1 LALVPKITAR
11 TLEEH
16 RAGTID
22 RLLDAWSEL
31 VMTRGYE
38 GASLADVAAKAGL
51 ARTAIYNYFP
61 DKDSLLFAWTDRE
74 VHRTLAILEQEIA
87 DSPTYAEKLRA
98 FIRLQL
104 VDFASRHLPPG
115 HEVIQFLQPETYHRF
130 MAHIEPVERVLRSII
145 DEGIQSG
152 EFVDTDPEA
161 MVPMVMA
168 CIGSER
174 APLASRTHAVDDATE
189 RVASFVLRALTP
201 AVAKPAPKRASKAA
215 TKARAK
221 RR

>member
-1 LALVPKITAR
+1 
-11 TLEEH
+11 
-16 RAGTID
+16 
-22 RLLDAWSEL
+22 
-31 VMTRGYE
+31 MTRGYE

-74 VHRTLAILEQEIA
+74 VRRTLAILDQEIA
-87 DSPTYAEKLRA
+87 EAPTHAEKLRA

-130 MAHIEPVERVLRSII
+130 MSHIEPVERVLRSII
-145 DEGIQSG
+145 EEGMRSG
-152 EFVDTDPEA
+152 EFVDADPES

-174 APLASRTHAVDDATE
+174 APLASRAHTVEDATD
-189 RVASFVLRALTP
+189 RVAAFVLRALTP
-201 AVAKPAPKRASKAA
+201 PGAKPPAKRAAAKKAAPKS
-215 TKARAK
+215 RAK
-221 RR
+221 SRR